1 MVLKTDQIAQLLKA
15 ETEDDKKDPLVITPR
30 PSLQELENRGAAS
43 VDLRLGTWFLAMR
56 QSRMSVLNIA
66 RPSVSDNPS
75 ESHLTRM
82 HYIAFGKDFILHPHN
97 FVLGVTLE
105 WLRLPRN
112 LAGYLVGRSSWGR
125 RGLIIATAAG
135 VHPGFA
141 GCLTLELSN
150 VGEIPIAITP
160 GLPICQ
166 LFLHQVLCKSSEI
179 DKSCFAGLRRPTL
192 GKIELDSMT
201 KRLARAHQT

>member
-1 MVLKTDQIAQLLKA
+1 MLLKTDQIVQLLKA
-15 ETEDDKKDPLVITPR
+15 ETQEDKKDPLVITPQ
-30 PSLQELENRGAAS
+30 PSLDELAKSGAAS

-56 QSRMSVLNIA
+56 QSRMSILDVAEIETRETPETL
-66 RPSVSDNPS
+66 
-75 ESHLTRM
+75 LTRM
-82 HYIAFGKDFILHPHN
+82 HYVPFGERYVLHPHN

-105 WLRLPRN
+105 WLRLPKN
-112 LAGYLVGRSSWGR
+112 IAGYLVGRSSWGR

-150 VGEIPIAITP
+150 VGEIPIAIRP

-166 LFLHQVLCKSSEI
+166 LFLHQVSCKSTEI
-179 DKSCFAGLRRPTL
+179 DKSCFIGLRRPTL
-192 GKIELDSMT
+192 GKIERDKMT
-201 KRLARAHQT
+201 KLLAGARNM